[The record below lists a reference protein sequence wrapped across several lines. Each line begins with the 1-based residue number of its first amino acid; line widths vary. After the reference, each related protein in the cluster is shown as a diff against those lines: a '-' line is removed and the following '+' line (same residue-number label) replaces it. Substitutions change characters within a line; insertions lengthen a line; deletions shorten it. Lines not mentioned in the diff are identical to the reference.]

1 MKILFLTYHGF
12 NPASGIT
19 KKMLAQIEGLRQNGH
34 EVHVCT
40 YDTDEFG
47 NHCRFVDDK
56 IICTTAGG
64 TSVRCV
70 SASGG
75 IVSMITVSATR

>member
-56 IICTTAGG
+56 IICNYG
-64 TSVRCV
+64 
-70 SASGG
+70 ASGG